1 MSIHKVSVNRMSVN
15 NMSIYKIL
23 SAFLAYPEAGLVD
36 NISDIRQQYFA
47 KNLEKYF
54 ENKKTVSYS
63 EPHFEYAEL
72 DGLFEFL
79 SFSDLIELQEY
90 YVQNFDRTPTHSL
103 YLFEHLHGED
113 RARGQAMVDLLDEYK
128 KEGVDLVANELP
140 DYLPLFL
147 EFLSVCD
154 SQKATDLL
162 SEAIHVIAYIGNN
175 LKSSGSVY
183 AGVFEVLQKLSPVV
197 AQPLKVAPI
206 RDMDEALETFG
217 PGIDGVE
224 PLVNSAGCGFKTASN
239 CSAASSCSSSHGH

>member
-1 MSIHKVSVNRMSVN
+1 MSIHRVSVN

-23 SAFLAYPEAGLVD
+23 SALLAYPESALVN
-36 NISDIRQQYFA
+36 NISNIRQQYFA
-47 KNLEKYF
+47 KNISEKSH
-54 ENKKTVSYS
+54 EDEKVKSHS
-63 EPHFEYAEL
+63 ELHFEYAEL
-72 DGLFEFL
+72 DELFKFL
-79 SFSDLIELQEY
+79 SSSDLIELQEY

-128 KEGVDLVANELP
+128 KEGLDMIYNELP

-154 SQKATDLL
+154 VKKSTDLL

-175 LKSSGSVY
+175 LKSANSVY
-183 AGVFEVLQKLSPVV
+183 AGVFEVLQKLSPVA

-224 PLVNSAGCGFKTASN
+224 PLVNSAGCGFATASN
-239 CSAASSCSSSHGH
+239 CPSSHGH